1 MRALCR
7 AHGSASRGRG
17 TAVSAEAPPG
27 LGFRSVP
34 EAAGLLD
41 RLQRVAGGS
50 KRRRQR
56 ERSEGGRW
64 HFPLA
69 ALPPA
74 LRRKA
79 GNAVLEAWEGGRCSH
94 LIPDLMRR
102 VFAGRTWRP

>member
-1 MRALCR
+1 M
-7 AHGSASRGRG
+7 
-17 TAVSAEAPPG
+17 SAEAPPG

-64 HFPLA
+64 HSPLA

-74 LRRKA
+74 LCRKA
-79 GNAVLEAWEGGRCSH
+79 GERCFGGLGRRKVLALNPRPYAEGDCG
-94 LIPDLMRR
+94 
-102 VFAGRTWRP
+102 